1 MPLILL
7 LIPISA
13 GLWGDFQY
21 GSSLNSK
28 VELNPVMMVNIR
40 TEIAFAFISMLN
52 NPIMVRIKMIEH
64 VVSEIVNSALK
75 NNFIIPP
82 LIFFKLF
89 INSEIEDNKKEAFLL
104 LKASLYN
111 KVKFYVCTV
120 LISQ

>member
-1 MPLILL
+1 
-7 LIPISA
+7 
-13 GLWGDFQY
+13 
-21 GSSLNSK
+21 
-28 VELNPVMMVNIR
+28 MMVNIR

-52 NPIMVRIKMIEH
+52 NPIMVRIKIIEH
-64 VVSEIVNSALK
+64 VVSRTVNSALK